1 MHRKLLK
8 TLLTNYNSKYQEENF
23 FKQQMLEFLDVCS
36 NCFERSCSVGH
47 FTASAWL
54 LDNTKT
60 KVLLMHHAKFDRWLQ
75 LSGHCDGNHDVLQVA
90 IKEAHEESGITD
102 PGSIVPLSN
111 DIFDLD
117 IHLTPQIKSELPH
130 YHFDIRFLLQAQGN
144 NNIKLNHESKDLKW
158 FSAKQDLLP
167 TNDLGVARMFKKL
180 VTVLGQDI

>member
-8 TLLTNYNSKYQEENF
+8 TLLTNYNSEYEEENF
-23 FKQQMLEFLDVCS
+23 FKQQMLEFLDTCS
-36 NCFERSCSVGH
+36 NCFERSCLVGH

-60 KVLLMHHAKFDRWLQ
+60 KALLMHHAKLDRWFQ
-75 LSGHCDGNHDVLQVA
+75 LGGHCDGNHDVLQVA
-90 IKEAHEESGITD
+90 IKEAHEESGIL
-102 PGSIVPLSN
+102 GGIVPLSN
-111 DIFDLD
+111 NIFDLD
-117 IHLTPQIKSELPH
+117 MHLIPQIKSELPH

-167 TNDLGVARMFKKL
+167 TNDLAVVRMFKKW
-180 VTVLGQDI
+180 VTILKKDI